1 LKNPDVKILLRNF
14 LIELVIYSMLVVAY
28 VYLALRLLADPL
40 EALFRSN
47 LVVYAFLGLILILA
61 QAVLLE
67 AVTSFIVNRLKL
79 ERYE

>member
-14 LIELVIYSMLVVAY
+14 LIELIIYSLLVIVYVLVV
-28 VYLALRLLADPL
+28 LRLLAEPL

-47 LVVYAFLGLILILA
+47 LVVYAFLGLVLILA

-67 AVTSFIVNRLKL
+67 AVTTFIVSRLKL
-79 ERYE
+79 DRLE

>member
-1 LKNPDVKILLRNF
+1 LKNPDFKILLRNF
-14 LIELVIYSMLVVAY
+14 LIELVIYSLLVVVY
-28 VYLALRLLADPL
+28 VYLVLRLLADPL

-67 AVTSFIVNRLKL
+67 AVTTFIVTRLKL
-79 ERYE
+79 ERFE

>member
-1 LKNPDVKILLRNF
+1 MKNPDVKILLRNF
-14 LIELVIYSMLVVAY
+14 LIELAIYSLLVVIYVY
-28 VYLALRLLADPL
+28 VALRLLAEPL
-40 EALFRSN
+40 EALFDTN

-67 AVTSFIVNRLKL
+67 AVTTFIVSRLKL

>member
-1 LKNPDVKILLRNF
+1 MKNPDFKILLRNF
-14 LIELVIYSMLVVAY
+14 LIELVIYSLLVVVY
-28 VYLALRLLADPL
+28 VYLVLRLLADPL

-67 AVTSFIVNRLKL
+67 AVTTFIVTRLKL
-79 ERYE
+79 ERFE